1 MATASSQSYYNEVQ
15 SIFIELFD
23 RPAATAGYNYFGS
36 ELATGAN
43 PVTVF
48 GQISGSAE
56 VTSSVTINSLFENL
70 LGRAA
75 GAPALAFFGG
85 EMTAGQTI
93 ANIAS
98 QIYTDVLNES
108 HTSQDYMVMTDKI
121 AYANNYTGYLATNP
135 SFTYNT
141 ANAQAYIN
149 QVTPAGVMTGTVT
162 SSTAPSVS
170 AFVAGTT
177 VNLVASSTSYIEPST
192 SGIVNFVDN
201 LSATGTA
208 GSTISNYILQAGAGN
223 ATLTVTSSGS
233 GYSSFTLPTSMSGV
247 SNINMTDLATT
258 PTIDFSKANGVTNI
272 DVTPLSTVNFTST
285 NKFTIT
291 DAQTLTINADKL
303 ASTNAVNIASTGTS
317 VSIDLNNVGNNT
329 ATSDYAAITVTGPSS
344 SSKTTSVT
352 LSSLASSKNYISIND
367 GTNSAVSS
375 ITAKGAGAMTLL
387 STASDTNLATLTA
400 DNTGAL
406 TFNIANSD
414 FASAF
419 TFDGTAGS
427 GQQTIDLGTGPTS
440 GNTYTF
446 DGGTNANNTVDVNY
460 AATGTDLDTYL
471 NTAVNF
477 DTLNFTALDTNV
489 INLTQISSGFNE
501 INLSVAGATSTADSL
516 FTFIGAS
523 NTDNFNILSSGA
535 SSSIVLGL
543 NVSDAINNSIANV
556 TVGNSST
563 TGLSYVGVS
572 SYNSSLPAG
581 YSNPQT
587 LNITSEGVKGD
598 TNTITLLTVAD
609 GAHVNITSGGSEAL
623 TITSLTDGN
632 AGSGGVTFNA
642 GSFAGA
648 LTLTDS
654 TTTTNDTITLGSG
667 TDSVTLSNTAA
678 GGTDTVTL
686 GSGSDVVTTAAG
698 SDIINANTGSAAL
711 ATINADLTLY
721 GTQTTI
727 NTWATS
733 PFDTISISNFGPNVT
748 VDLDNT
754 STVAAVTS
762 FAHYTTAITST
773 DTYTQAISA
782 VVSAVETAASA
793 AATNADHLVWFQ
805 YAETGGATNT
815 YLVNVSV
822 YDNAGTNN
830 YTDSVVQLVGTAS
843 TLATTLGS
851 ATASATSSS
860 IVIHG

>member
-149 QVTPAGVMTGTVT
+149 QVTPAGVMTGTIT
-162 SSTAPSVS
+162 SSSMPAVN

-177 VNLVASSTSYIEPST
+177 VNLVASSTSYIEPS
-192 SGIVNFVDN
+192 SNGIVDFVDS
-201 LSATGTA
+201 SAK
-208 GSTISNYILQAGAGN
+208 SLNNISNYILQAGAGN
-223 ATLTVTSSGS
+223 ATLTVTDTAAND
-233 GYSSFTLPTSMSGV
+233 YSTFTLPTSMSGV
-247 SNINMTDLATT
+247 SNINMTDLATA
-258 PTIDFSKANGVTNI
+258 PSIVFSGASGVTSI
-272 DVTPLSTVNFTST
+272 DVSPVSTANFTGVAE
-285 NKFTIT
+285 FTIADT
-291 DAQTLTINADKL
+291 QTLTINADNL
-303 ASTNAVNIASTGTS
+303 ASSNVLEVVSTGTS
-317 VSIDLNNVGNNT
+317 VAIDLNNVGNNT
-329 ATSDYAAITVTGPSS
+329 ATGDYAVITVNGPSS

-352 LSSLASSKNYISIND
+352 LSSLASSHNYVSISD
-367 GTNSAVSS
+367 GSSSAVSS
-375 ITAKGAGAMTLL
+375 ITVKGAGATTLL
-387 STASDTNLATLTA
+387 STANDTNLATLTA

-406 TFNIANSD
+406 TFNIATNSD

-427 GQQTIDLGTGPTS
+427 GQQTIDLGVAPTS
-440 GNTYTF
+440 GNTYAF

-460 AATGTDLDTYL
+460 AATGTQLDTYL
-471 NTAVNF
+471 NTATNF
-477 DTLNFTALDTNV
+477 QTLNFTALDTNV
-489 INLTQISSGFNE
+489 INLTQISSGFHD
-501 INLSVAGATSTADSL
+501 INLSVAASTSTAASL

-523 NTDNFNILSSGA
+523 NTDNFNILNSGT
-535 SSSIVLGL
+535 SGSIVLGL

-556 TVGNSST
+556 TVGSSST

-632 AGSGGVTFNA
+632 AGSGGVTFDA

-667 TDSVTLSNTAA
+667 TDNLTLSNTAA

-711 ATINADLTLY
+711 GTINADLTLY

-727 NTWATS
+727 GTWATS
-733 PFDTISISNFGPNVT
+733 PFDTISISNFGTNVT

-754 STVAAVTS
+754 STAAAVTS
-762 FAHYTTAITST
+762 FTHYTTAITST
-773 DTYTQAISA
+773 DTYAQAISA
-782 VVSAVETAASA
+782 VVSAVETLSTP
-793 AATNADHLVWFQ
+793 ATNADHLVWFQ

-851 ATASATSSS
+851 ATASATTSS